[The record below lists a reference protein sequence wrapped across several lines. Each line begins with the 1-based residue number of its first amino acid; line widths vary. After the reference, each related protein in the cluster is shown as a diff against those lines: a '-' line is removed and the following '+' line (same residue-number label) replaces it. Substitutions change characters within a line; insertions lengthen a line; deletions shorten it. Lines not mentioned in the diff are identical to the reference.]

1 MEIDYYEC
9 LGLTK
14 TASHQEVKQAYR
26 KLALVLHPLSRNT
39 TQIRMKINKRPNKY
53 SRKSHKHILVIMR

>member
-1 MEIDYYEC
+1 METDYYEC

-26 KLALVLHPLSRNT
+26 KLALVN
-39 TQIRMKINKRPNKY
+39 
-53 SRKSHKHILVIMR
+53 

>member
-1 MEIDYYEC
+1 MQTDYYEC

-26 KLALVLHPLSRNT
+26 KLALVLIPFIRNIT
-39 TQIRMKINKRPNKY
+39 PIRMKIKKRQRKY
-53 SRKSHKHILVIMR
+53 SHKSHKHILVITS